1 MVSATLG
8 ASAPQATIPD
18 VTQQTN
24 RDSVRNFREVI
35 LATPLRRCKI
45 HFRCQKFLETGS
57 IHALILGEGENRVTS
72 SFCLSLD
79 GTSLDPG
86 LKRDQNGI
94 GTATSCRLL
103 TECVPKSFSER
114 LRESHT
120 SEKSHTSVPRGVPPP
135 DLEKP
140 CITDGSSEE
149 LLVGLLVFS
158 RSIDHDED
166 VISFVVLIPFP
177 AGEQRQLDLIGLDDF
192 FHELFVVF
200 RIVTIFGLE

>member
-79 GTSLDPG
+79 ATSLDPG

-103 TECVPKSFSER
+103 TECVPKSFFQETSRISHEREITHECSQGSTATGPGKTVHHGWIQRRVACGFTGFQSEHR
-114 LRESHT
+114 
-120 SEKSHTSVPRGVPPP
+120 PRRGR
-135 DLEKP
+135 D
-140 CITDGSSEE
+140 
-149 LLVGLLVFS
+149 
-158 RSIDHDED
+158 
-166 VISFVVLIPFP
+166 
-177 AGEQRQLDLIGLDDF
+177 
-192 FHELFVVF
+192 
-200 RIVTIFGLE
+200 